1 VVHGGRLRPLWLELF
16 RWWADNGEQRRTCVL
31 VLRSPRRWFVFQ
43 AEGLLQ
49 WRCEYNADEEVQLG
63 VVVRHRLGL
72 HVGEA
77 SPL

>member
-1 VVHGGRLRPLWLELF
+1 MANSGGRASWSCGAHDGGLFSKLRGSSSGDASTT
-16 RWWADNGEQRRTCVL
+16 R
-31 VLRSPRRWFVFQ
+31 
-43 AEGLLQ
+43 
-49 WRCEYNADEEVQLG
+49 DEEVQLG